1 MIMNVTMMN
10 KIEIIEYLKVCLK
23 FIEINNISATNV
35 TNKLKYGIIKWN
47 DVGLRLLYWDK
58 KNILF

>member
-1 MIMNVTMMN
+1 MMN

-23 FIEINNISATNV
+23 FIEINNLSATNV
-35 TNKLKYGIIKWN
+35 TNKLKYGIIKWG
-47 DVGLRLLYWDK
+47 DVGLRLLYWDE

>member
-35 TNKLKYGIIKWN
+35 TNNLKYGIIKWN
-47 DVGLRLLYWDK
+47 DVGLRLLY
-58 KNILF
+58 